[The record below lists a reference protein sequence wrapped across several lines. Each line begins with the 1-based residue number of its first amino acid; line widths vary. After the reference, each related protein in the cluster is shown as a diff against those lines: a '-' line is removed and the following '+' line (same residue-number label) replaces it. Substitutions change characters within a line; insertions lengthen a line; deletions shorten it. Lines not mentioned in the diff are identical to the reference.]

1 MKEKVKKYIGIAKEK
16 YHSARA
22 FFSKTYN
29 KHIIYMYVV
38 TALLINLV
46 IEMLARKSFLK
57 GIYFLIGNPYVFIC
71 SAMIILI
78 TLSFTFLMKRRFFG
92 MTLISVIWLILGVA
106 NGVLLSNRVTPFTA
120 VDLMLIDSALG
131 VINKYFSTF
140 QIVLVVIALILAI
153 V

>member
-1 MKEKVKKYIGIAKEK
+1 
-16 YHSARA
+16 
-22 FFSKTYN
+22 
-29 KHIIYMYVV
+29 
-38 TALLINLV
+38 
-46 IEMLARKSFLK
+46 
-57 GIYFLIGNPYVFIC
+57 
-71 SAMIILI
+71 
-78 TLSFTFLMKRRFFG
+78 

-153 V
+153 VGLVVMFFKAPKVNHKIKYARNIIGIAVIWAIGLGTINLGVASELLSMKFGELRVSYLFIVFQIVL

>member
-1 MKEKVKKYIGIAKEK
+1 
-16 YHSARA
+16 
-22 FFSKTYN
+22 
-29 KHIIYMYVV
+29 
-38 TALLINLV
+38 
-46 IEMLARKSFLK
+46 
-57 GIYFLIGNPYVFIC
+57 
-71 SAMIILI
+71 
-78 TLSFTFLMKRRFFG
+78 

-153 V
+153 VGLVVMFFKAPKVNHKIKYARNIIGIAVIWAIGLGTINLGVASELLSMKFGELRVSYYDYGFVYCF